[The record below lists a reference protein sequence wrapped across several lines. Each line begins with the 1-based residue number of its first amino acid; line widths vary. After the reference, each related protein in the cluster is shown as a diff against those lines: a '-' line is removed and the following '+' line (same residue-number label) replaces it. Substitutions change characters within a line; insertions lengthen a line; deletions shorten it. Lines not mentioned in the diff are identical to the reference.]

1 VTFPI
6 DDTFTDEG
14 ASEACGFDVTVHSE
28 GTVRV
33 ALILDQD
40 GNVVR
45 EIDTLRRSHV

>member
-14 ASEACGFDVTVHSE
+14 ASEACGFD
-28 GTVRV
+28 
-33 ALILDQD
+33 QD

-45 EIDTLRRSHV
+45 EIDTLRRTHV